1 MKVYVLSKS
10 DSSYLTQM
18 IQKKWPRDILPKI
31 KSFKVYEIEQDKRI
45 LVYEDF
51 MAVQVNRDTVLPF
64 LGRIEIIEK
73 FPSVKI
79 DMGAVS
85 FVCNGAKIM
94 RPGITKFD
102 TFHKGD
108 IVVIK
113 DEIHEK
119 TLAVGIALEDSNIA
133 SGNSKG
139 YVIDNLHYISDKFWK
154 AHKEISW

>member
-1 MKVYVLSKS
+1 
-10 DSSYLTQM
+10 M
-18 IQKKWPRDILPKI
+18 IQRKWPRDILPKI

-45 LVYEDF
+45 LEYEDF
-51 MAVQVNRDTVLPF
+51 MAVQINRETILPF

-102 TFHKGD
+102 AFYKGD
-108 IVVIK
+108 IVVTK

-119 TLAVGIALEDSNIA
+119 TLAVGIALEDSQIA
-133 SGNSKG
+133 SNKSKG

-154 AHKEISW
+154 AHKEIR

>member
-1 MKVYVLSKS
+1 MKVYLLSKS

-18 IQKKWPRDILPKI
+18 IQKKWPRNILPRI
-31 KSFKVYEIEQDKRI
+31 KSFKVYEIEPDKRM
-45 LVYEDF
+45 LQYEGF

-102 TFHKGD
+102 SFHKGD

-119 TLAVGIALEDSNIA
+119 TLAVGIALEDSKIA
-133 SGNSKG
+133 SNNSRG

-154 AHKEISW
+154 AHKEITW